1 MKALRETLKETWHFY
16 KKTLILIAHGS
27 KAYYGWCFLLLAIII
42 IGFIFYLKQHDVGL
56 IATNMN
62 DQVSWGLYIAN
73 FTYLVGAAAA
83 AVLLVIPSYVYHF
96 KPIKEIVV
104 LGELFA
110 ASSIVMAILF
120 VMVDLGRL
128 DRVWHMIPFI
138 GSINFPQSLLAW
150 DVLALNGYL
159 FLNLL
164 IPVYLLIKFYYR
176 KEPNWKFILP
186 FILLSIPMAV
196 AIHTVTAFLYNGL
209 PARPFWNASILAPRF
224 LASAFCSGPAI
235 IIIIFQIIRKVS
247 VYNIQIED
255 EALFKISELI
265 AYAMFL
271 NLFLLSA
278 ELYKEY
284 YSQTVHIASFK
295 YLFEGLHGH
304 NQLVPWIWAAM
315 AMNVIAFFLFLVPH
329 TRKRL
334 STLNL
339 GCILIIIGVWIE
351 KGPGFVIPGFVP
363 DPLGEIYVYVPN
375 LLELMVSFGIWAT
388 GLLIFTLLMK
398 VAIPIETGKFC
409 YSKYEKEKTALS
421 FPFNGTSLPPDGF
434 LITCRTD
441 TTKMVV

>member
-1 MKALRETLKETWHFY
+1 MEKLRELLNDTWDFYRRTL
-16 KKTLILIAHGS
+16 TLVVKGS
-27 KAYYGWCFLLLAIII
+27 KLYYAWCFSLLAIII
-42 IGFIFYLKQHDVGL
+42 AGFIFYLKQHEVGL

-110 ASSIVMAILF
+110 ASSIIMAILF
-120 VMVDLGRL
+120 VMVDLGRI
-128 DRVWHMIPFI
+128 DRFWHMIPFV
-138 GSINFPQSLLAW
+138 GKMNFPQSLLAW

-164 IPVYLLIKFYYR
+164 IPIYLLVKFYYR

-247 VYNIQIED
+247 ISHIEIED

-278 ELYKEY
+278 ELFKEY
-284 YSQTVHIASFK
+284 YSQTVHIASFR

-315 AMNVIAFFLFLVPH
+315 VMNVIAFIIFLIPQ

-334 STLNL
+334 TTLNL
-339 GCILIIIGVWIE
+339 GCLLIIIGVWIE
-351 KGPGFVIPGFVP
+351 KGPGFVVPGFVP
-363 DPLGEIYVYVPN
+363 DPLGEIYEYIPN
-375 LLELMVSFGIWAT
+375 LVELMVSFGIWAT

-398 VAIPIETGKFC
+398 VAIPIVSEKFSH
-409 YSKYEKEKTALS
+409 SKYESKNK
-421 FPFNGTSLPPDGF
+421 
-434 LITCRTD
+434 I
-441 TTKMVV
+441 

>member
-1 MKALRETLKETWHFY
+1 MERLRGTLKETWHFY
-16 KKTLILIAHGS
+16 RRTLALVTQGS
-27 KAYYGWCFLLLAIII
+27 NLYYAWCLTLLLFILV
-42 IGFIFYLKQHDVGL
+42 GFLFYLKQHDTGL

-96 KPIKEIVV
+96 RPIKEIVI

-110 ASSIVMAILF
+110 ASSIIMAILF

-128 DRVWHMIPFI
+128 DRFWHMLPFI
-138 GSINFPQSLLAW
+138 GKMNFPQSLLAW

-164 IPVYLLIKFYYR
+164 IPVYLLVKFYYR

-186 FILLSIPMAV
+186 FILTSIPMAV

-235 IIIIFQIIRKVS
+235 VIIIFQIIRKAS
-247 VYNIQIED
+247 TIQFED
-255 EALFKISELI
+255 SALFKIAELI

-271 NLFLLSA
+271 NLFLLGS
-278 ELYKEY
+278 EVYKEY
-284 YSQTVHIASFK
+284 YSHSVHMASVK

-304 NQLVPWIWAAM
+304 NQLVPWIWSAM
-315 AMNVIAFFLFLVPH
+315 SMNVIAFFIFLLPQ

-334 STLNL
+334 VTLNL
-339 GCILIIIGVWIE
+339 GCLLIIIGVWIE

-363 DPLGEIYVYVPN
+363 DPLGEIHEYLPN
-375 LLELMVSFGIWAT
+375 LLELMVSFGIWAL
-388 GLLIFTLLMK
+388 GLLVFTLLLK
-398 VAIPIETGKFC
+398 VAVPIITGEFSHTA
-409 YSKYEKEKTALS
+409 YQEEVTALM
-421 FPFNGTSLPPDGF
+421 G
-434 LITCRTD
+434 R
-441 TTKMVV
+441 

>member
-1 MKALRETLKETWHFY
+1 MEKLRGVLKETWHFY
-16 KKTLILIAHGS
+16 RKTLVLVAKGS
-27 KAYYGWCFLLLAIII
+27 NTYYAWCFLLLVIIVV
-42 IGFIFYLKQHDVGL
+42 GFIFYMKQHDIGL

-83 AVLLVIPSYVYHF
+83 AVLLVIPAYIYQF

-110 ASSIVMAILF
+110 ASSITMAILF

-128 DRVWHMIPFI
+128 DRFWHMIPFI
-138 GSINFPQSLLAW
+138 GSMNFPESLLAW

-159 FLNLL
+159 FLNIF
-164 IPVYLLIKFYYR
+164 IPVYLLVKFYYR
-176 KEPNWKFILP
+176 KDPNWKFILP
-186 FILLSIPMAV
+186 FILVSVPWAV
-196 AIHTVTAFLYNGL
+196 GIHTVTAFLYNGL

-235 IIIIFQIIRKVS
+235 IIIIFQIIRKTSAVKL
-247 VYNIQIED
+247 ED
-255 EALFKISELI
+255 SALFKIAELI

-271 NLFLLSA
+271 NLFLLGS
-278 ELYKEY
+278 EIFKEY
-284 YSQTVHIASFK
+284 YSHSVHIASFE

-315 AMNVIAFFLFLVPH
+315 AMNVIAFIIFLIPQ

-334 STLNL
+334 ITLNL
-339 GCILIIIGVWIE
+339 GCLLVIVGVWIE
-351 KGPGFVIPGFVP
+351 KGPGFVIPGFIP
-363 DPLGEIYVYVPN
+363 DPLGEIHEYLPN
-375 LLELMVSFGIWAT
+375 LLELIVSFGIWAT

-398 VAIPIETGKFC
+398 VAIPIETGQFSHVDYIERASRFEEERKAWKISSSGKF
-409 YSKYEKEKTALS
+409 
-421 FPFNGTSLPPDGF
+421 
-434 LITCRTD
+434 
-441 TTKMVV
+441 

>member
-1 MKALRETLKETWHFY
+1 MDQLKELLRETWHFY
-16 KKTLILIAHGS
+16 KRTLLLVAQGG
-27 KAYYGWCFLLLAIII
+27 KVYYAWCFTLLVFVLV
-42 IGFIFYLKQHDVGL
+42 GFIFYLKQHEVGL

-83 AVLLVIPSYVYHF
+83 AVLLVVPSYVYHF

-110 ASSIVMAILF
+110 ASSVMMAVLF

-128 DRVWHMIPFI
+128 DRFWHMLPFI
-138 GSINFPQSLLAW
+138 GSMNFPQSLLAW
-150 DVLALNGYL
+150 DVIALNGY
-159 FLNLL
+159 FILNIF
-164 IPVYLLIKFYYR
+164 IPVYLLVKFYYR
-176 KEPNWKFILP
+176 KDPNWKFILP
-186 FILLSIPMAV
+186 FILLSVPWAV
-196 AIHTVTAFLYNGL
+196 GIHTVTAFLYNGL

-247 VYNIQIED
+247 DIKLED
-255 EALFKISELI
+255 EALFKIAELI

-271 NLFLLSA
+271 NLFLLGS

-284 YSQTVHIASFK
+284 YSYSVHIAPVE

-304 NQLVPWIWAAM
+304 NLLVPWIWAAM
-315 AMNVIAFFLFLVPH
+315 AMNVTAFFIFLIPQI
-329 TRKRL
+329 RKRL

-339 GCILIIIGVWIE
+339 GCLFVIVGVWIE

-363 DPLGEIYVYVPN
+363 DPLGEIHEYLPN
-375 LLELMVSFGIWAT
+375 LLELMVSFGIWAL
-388 GLLIFTLLMK
+388 GLLVFTLLMK
-398 VAIPIETGKFC
+398 VAIPIETGKFTHIE
-409 YSKYEKEKTALS
+409 YKKGTGLQDPIKEL
-421 FPFNGTSLPPDGF
+421 
-434 LITCRTD
+434 
-441 TTKMVV
+441 

>member
-1 MKALRETLKETWHFY
+1 MEKLREILNDTWDFYRRTL
-16 KKTLILIAHGS
+16 TLVVKGS
-27 KAYYGWCFLLLAIII
+27 KLYYAWCFSLLAIII
-42 IGFIFYLKQHDVGL
+42 AGFIFYLKQHEVGL
-56 IATNMN
+56 IATHMN

-110 ASSIVMAILF
+110 ASSIIMAILF
-120 VMVDLGRL
+120 VMVDLGRI
-128 DRVWHMIPFI
+128 DRFWHMIPFV
-138 GSINFPQSLLAW
+138 GKMNFPQSLLAW

-164 IPVYLLIKFYYR
+164 IPIYLLVKFYYR

-247 VYNIQIED
+247 ISHIEIED

-278 ELYKEY
+278 ELFKEY
-284 YSQTVHIASFK
+284 YSQTVHIASFR

-315 AMNVIAFFLFLVPH
+315 VMNVIAFIIFLIPQ

-334 STLNL
+334 TTLNL
-339 GCILIIIGVWIE
+339 GCLLIIIGVWIE
-351 KGPGFVIPGFVP
+351 KGPGFVVPGFVP
-363 DPLGEIYVYVPN
+363 DPLGEIYEYIPN
-375 LLELMVSFGIWAT
+375 LVELMVSFGIWAT

-398 VAIPIETGKFC
+398 VAIPIETGKFS
-409 YSKYEKEKTALS
+409 YSKYESKNKT
-421 FPFNGTSLPPDGF
+421 
-434 LITCRTD
+434 
-441 TTKMVV
+441 

>member
-1 MKALRETLKETWHFY
+1 MEKLQGLLNETWHFY
-16 KKTLILIAHGS
+16 KRTLTLVTRGS
-27 KAYYGWCFLLLAIII
+27 GLYYAWCFSLMAIIAV
-42 IGFIFYLKQHDVGL
+42 GFLFYMRQHDLGL
-56 IATNMN
+56 IATKMN

-120 VMVDLGRL
+120 VMVDLGRI
-128 DRVWHMIPFI
+128 DRFWHMLPLL
-138 GSINFPQSLLAW
+138 GLMNFPQSLLAW

-164 IPVYLLIKFYYR
+164 IPVYLLVKFYYR

-186 FILLSIPMAV
+186 FILVSIPMAV

-247 VYNIQIED
+247 VHHVEIED
-255 EALFKISELI
+255 NALFKISELI

-278 ELYKEY
+278 EIFKEY
-284 YSQTVHIASFK
+284 YSQTVHIASFR

-304 NQLVPWIWAAM
+304 KELVPWIWSAM
-315 AMNVIAFFLFLVPH
+315 TMNVVAFIIFLIPQ

-334 STLNL
+334 TTLNL
-339 GCILIIIGVWIE
+339 GCLLIIIGVWIE
-351 KGPGFVIPGFVP
+351 KGPGFVVPGFVP
-363 DPLGEIYVYVPN
+363 DPLGEIFEYFPN
-375 LLELMVSFGIWAT
+375 HLELMVSFGIWAT

-398 VAIPIETGKFC
+398 VAIPIEAGEFSHVS
-409 YSKYEKEKTALS
+409 YVERS
-421 FPFNGTSLPPDGF
+421 FRREEEYQGWKQGSFKK
-434 LITCRTD
+434 I
-441 TTKMVV
+441 

>member
-1 MKALRETLKETWHFY
+1 MEKLRETLEETWHFY
-16 KKTLILIAHGS
+16 RRTLTLVARGG
-27 KAYYGWCFLLLAIII
+27 KVYYAWCFTLLLFVIV
-42 IGFIFYLKQHDVGL
+42 GFIFYLKQHDVGL

-110 ASSIVMAILF
+110 ASSIIMATLF

-128 DRVWHMIPFI
+128 DRFWHMLPFI
-138 GSINFPQSLLAW
+138 GKMNFPQSLLTW

-164 IPVYLLIKFYYR
+164 IPIYLLIKLYYR

-186 FILLSIPMAV
+186 FILASIPMAV

-224 LASAFCSGPAI
+224 LASAFCSGPAM

-247 VYNIQIED
+247 RYNIEIED

-284 YSQTVHIASFK
+284 YSQTAHVASFK
-295 YLFEGLHGH
+295 YLFQGLHGH

-315 AMNVIAFFLFLVPH
+315 AMNVIAFFIFLIPL

-339 GCILIIIGVWIE
+339 GCLLIIVGVWIE

-363 DPLGEIYVYVPN
+363 DPLGEIYEYIPN
-375 LLELMVSFGIWAT
+375 FLELMVSFGIWAL

-398 VAIPIETGKFC
+398 VAIPIETGEFAH
-409 YSKYEKEKTALS
+409 SKYEKETALS
-421 FPFNGTSLPPDGF
+421 
-434 LITCRTD
+434 
-441 TTKMVV
+441 

>member
-1 MKALRETLKETWHFY
+1 MEKVREILNETWHFY
-16 KKTLILIAHGS
+16 RRTLILVATGS
-27 KAYYGWCFLLLAIII
+27 KLYYAWCFFLLAIII
-42 IGFIFYLKQHDVGL
+42 MGFLFYLKQHEVGL

-83 AVLLVIPSYVYHF
+83 AVLLVVPSYVYHF

-110 ASSIVMAILF
+110 ASSVIMAVLF

-128 DRVWHMIPFI
+128 DRFWHMIPFI
-138 GSINFPQSLLAW
+138 GLMNFPQSLLAW
-150 DVLALNGYL
+150 DVIALNGYL
-159 FLNLL
+159 VLNIF

-176 KEPNWKFILP
+176 KKPNWKFILP
-186 FILLSIPMAV
+186 FILLSIPWAV
-196 AIHTVTAFLYNGL
+196 GIHTVTAFLYNGL

-247 VYNIQIED
+247 DFKLED

-271 NLFLLSA
+271 NLFLLGS

-284 YSQTVHIASFK
+284 YSHSIHMAPVE

-304 NQLVPWIWAAM
+304 NLLVPWIWAAM
-315 AMNVIAFFLFLVPH
+315 TMNVIAFTLFLIPR

-334 STLNL
+334 PTLNL

-363 DPLGEIYVYVPN
+363 DPLGEIHEYIPN
-375 LLELMVSFGIWAT
+375 LLELMVSFGIWAI

-398 VAIPIETGKFC
+398 VAIPIVSEKFS
-409 YSKYEKEKTALS
+409 YSKYEKEKAA
-421 FPFNGTSLPPDGF
+421 F
-434 LITCRTD
+434 
-441 TTKMVV
+441 

>member
-1 MKALRETLKETWHFY
+1 MEKLRELLNETWHFY
-16 KKTLILIAHGS
+16 KRTLILVAKGS
-27 KAYYGWCFLLLAIII
+27 QLYYAWCFSLLAIIVA
-42 IGFIFYLKQHDVGL
+42 GFIFYLKQHELGL
-56 IATNMN
+56 IATNLN

-83 AVLLVIPSYVYHF
+83 AVLLVIPSYIYHF

-128 DRVWHMIPFI
+128 DRFWHMIPFI
-138 GSINFPQSLLAW
+138 GSMNFPASLLAW

-159 FLNLL
+159 FLNIL
-164 IPVYLLIKFYYR
+164 IPVYLLVKFYYR

-186 FILLSIPMAV
+186 FILVSIPMAV

-247 VYNIQIED
+247 VYNIAIED

-295 YLFEGLHGH
+295 YLFEGLHNH
-304 NQLVPWIWAAM
+304 KQLVPWIWGAM
-315 AMNVIAFFLFLVPH
+315 TMNVIAFIIFLIPA

-334 STLNL
+334 TTLNL
-339 GCILIIIGVWIE
+339 GCLFIIIGVWIE

-363 DPLGEIYVYVPN
+363 DPLGEIHEYLPN
-375 LLELMVSFGIWAT
+375 LVELMVSCGIWAT

-398 VAIPIETGKFC
+398 VAIPIETGKFTHTE
-409 YSKYEKEKTALS
+409 YEREVTDYKTLIK
-421 FPFNGTSLPPDGF
+421 TSV
-434 LITCRTD
+434 R
-441 TTKMVV
+441 

>member
-1 MKALRETLKETWHFY
+1 MEKLREILNETWHFY
-16 KKTLILIAHGS
+16 KRTLILVSTGS
-27 KAYYGWCFLLLAIII
+27 KLYYAWCFSLLAIII
-42 IGFIFYLKQHDVGL
+42 AGFLFYVRQHDVGL

-83 AVLLVIPSYVYHF
+83 AVLLVVPSYVYHF

-110 ASSIVMAILF
+110 ASSVMMAVLF

-128 DRVWHMIPFI
+128 DRFWHMLPFI
-138 GSINFPQSLLAW
+138 GSMNFPESLLAW

-164 IPVYLLIKFYYR
+164 IPIYLLVKYYYR
-176 KEPNWKFILP
+176 KDPNWKFILP
-186 FILLSIPMAV
+186 FILLSVPWAV
-196 AIHTVTAFLYNGL
+196 GIHTVTAFLYNGL

-247 VYNIQIED
+247 DIKLED
-255 EALFKISELI
+255 EALFKVAELI

-271 NLFLLSA
+271 NLFLLGS
-278 ELYKEY
+278 ELFKEY
-284 YSQTVHIASFK
+284 YSNSIHMAPVE
-295 YLFEGLHGH
+295 YLFQGLHGH
-304 NQLVPWIWAAM
+304 NLLVPWIWAAM
-315 AMNVIAFFLFLVPH
+315 TMNVIAFIIFLVPQ

-334 STLNL
+334 TTLNL
-339 GCILIIIGVWIE
+339 GCIFVIIGVWIE

-363 DPLGEIYVYVPN
+363 DPLGEIHEYLPN
-375 LLELMVSFGIWAT
+375 LLELMVSFGIWAL
-388 GLLIFTLLMK
+388 GLLVFTLLMK
-398 VAIPIETGKFC
+398 VAIPIETGEFTHT
-409 YSKYEKEKTALS
+409 EFQKE
-421 FPFNGTSLPPDGF
+421 
-434 LITCRTD
+434 LITSRSP
-441 TTKMVV
+441 

>member
-1 MKALRETLKETWHFY
+1 MEKWQQTLNETWHFY
-16 KKTLILIAHGS
+16 KRTLTLVARGS
-27 KAYYGWCFLLLAIII
+27 KLYYAWCFFLMAIIAA
-42 IGFIFYLKQHDVGL
+42 GFLFYMRQHDLGL
-56 IATNMN
+56 IATKMN

-128 DRVWHMIPFI
+128 DRFWHMLPLV
-138 GSINFPQSLLAW
+138 GRMNFPQSLLAW

-164 IPVYLLIKFYYR
+164 IPIYLLVKFYYR
-176 KEPNWKFILP
+176 KDPNWKFILP
-186 FILLSIPMAV
+186 FILVSIPMAV

-247 VYNIQIED
+247 VHHIEIED
-255 EALFKISELI
+255 NALFKIAELI

-278 ELYKEY
+278 EIFKEY
-284 YSQTVHIASFK
+284 YSQTVHIAAFR
-295 YLFEGLHGH
+295 YLFEGLHSH
-304 NQLVPWIWAAM
+304 KELVPWIWSAM
-315 AMNVIAFFLFLVPH
+315 TMNVIAFFIFLIPQ

-334 STLNL
+334 TTLNL
-339 GCILIIIGVWIE
+339 GCLLIIIGVWIE

-363 DPLGEIYVYVPN
+363 DPLGEIYEYLPN

-388 GLLIFTLLMK
+388 GLLIFTFLMK
-398 VAIPIETGKFC
+398 VAIPIEAGEFSHVS
-409 YSKYEKEKTALS
+409 YVESS
-421 FPFNGTSLPPDGF
+421 FSRQEEDQAWRRGSF
-434 LITCRTD
+434 
-441 TTKMVV
+441 TKI

>member
-1 MKALRETLKETWHFY
+1 MERMQDILKETWHFY
-16 KKTLILIAHGS
+16 GKTLNLVARGG
-27 KAYYGWCFLLLAIII
+27 KVYYGWCVLLLGIILL
-42 IGFIFYLKQHDVGL
+42 GFFAYMKQHDAGL
-56 IATNMN
+56 ISTSMN

-83 AVLLVIPSYVYHF
+83 AVLLVVPAYIYHF

-110 ASSIVMAILF
+110 ASSVVMAILF

-128 DRVWHMIPFI
+128 DRFWHMLPFI
-138 GSINFPQSLLAW
+138 GSMNFPQSLLAW

-164 IPVYLLIKFYYR
+164 IPIYLLVKFYYR

-209 PARPFWNASILAPRF
+209 SARPFWNASILAPRF

-247 VYNIQIED
+247 VSHIEIED
-255 EALFKISELI
+255 KALFKIAELI

-278 ELYKEY
+278 EVFKEY
-284 YSQTVHIASFK
+284 YSNTIHIASFQ
-295 YLFEGLHGH
+295 YLFQGLHH
-304 NQLVPWIWAAM
+304 HKLLVPWIWSAM
-315 AMNVIAFFLFLVPH
+315 IMNVTAFVIFLIPA

-334 STLNL
+334 MTLNL
-339 GCILIIIGVWIE
+339 GCLLIIVGVWIE
-351 KGPGFVIPGFVP
+351 KGPGLIFPGFIP
-363 DPLGEIYVYVPN
+363 DPLGEVHEYIPN

-388 GLLIFTLLMK
+388 GLLMFTLLMK
-398 VAIPIETGKFC
+398 VAVPIETGEFSHFG
-409 YSKYEKEKTALS
+409 YVEGTTGVEK
-421 FPFNGTSLPPDGF
+421 
-434 LITCRTD
+434 RH
-441 TTKMVV
+441 